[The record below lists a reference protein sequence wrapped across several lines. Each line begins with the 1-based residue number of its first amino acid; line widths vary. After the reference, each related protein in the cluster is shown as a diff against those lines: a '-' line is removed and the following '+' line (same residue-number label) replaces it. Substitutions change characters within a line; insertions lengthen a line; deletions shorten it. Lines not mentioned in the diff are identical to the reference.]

1 LVSLGASSRPAKP
14 STTKPFAMPEPELGI
29 ERVKKPFDN
38 YRIEYGITAVNKD
51 QTRIEFFS
59 GKVKVG
65 HALFGD
71 GFVGVT
77 GVGPGDEIQL
87 WFPIT
92 QFASILSL
100 LETQAKLYFSSI
112 SILDAPQKSPVRFTA
127 PG

>member
-1 LVSLGASSRPAKP
+1 
-14 STTKPFAMPEPELGI
+14 MPEPELRI

-38 YRIEYGITAVNKD
+38 YRIEYGITPENKD

-59 GKVKVG
+59 GKVMVG

-77 GVGPGDEIQL
+77 GVGPADEIQL
-87 WFPIT
+87 WFPTT

-100 LETQAKLYFSSI
+100 LETQAKLSLFV
-112 SILDAPQKSPVRFTA
+112 DFD
-127 PG
+127 PGRPPEIPRQVHCAGIAARGRRKKR

>member
-1 LVSLGASSRPAKP
+1 
-14 STTKPFAMPEPELGI
+14 MPEPEPGI

-38 YRIEYGITAVNKD
+38 YRVEYGVTAENKD

-71 GFVGVT
+71 GFVGVA
-77 GVGPGDEIQL
+77 GVAQL
-87 WFPIT
+87 MRFSSGF
-92 QFASILSL
+92 QSHNS
-100 LETQAKLYFSSI
+100 QAFLACLKPRRSCHFSSI
-112 SILDAPQKSPVRFTA
+112 SILDAPPKSPARFTA

>member
-1 LVSLGASSRPAKP
+1 
-14 STTKPFAMPEPELGI
+14 MPEPGI

-38 YRIEYGITAVNKD
+38 YRVEYGISAQNKD

-71 GFVGVT
+71 GFVPVT
-77 GVGPGDEIQL
+77 GVGPGHEIPL

-100 LETQAKLYFSSI
+100 LQTQAKLSLFVDFDPRRPPEI
-112 SILDAPQKSPVRFTA
+112 PRQVHRGGIATRGRRNKR
-127 PG
+127 

>member
-1 LVSLGASSRPAKP
+1 
-14 STTKPFAMPEPELGI
+14 MPEPEPGI

-38 YRIEYGITAVNKD
+38 YRVEYGVTTENKD

-77 GVGPGDEIQL
+77 GVGPADEIQL

-100 LETQAKLYFSSI
+100 LETQAKLSLFV
-112 SILDAPQKSPVRFTA
+112 DFD
-127 PG
+127 PGRPPEIPRQVHCAGIAARGRRKKR

>member
-1 LVSLGASSRPAKP
+1 
-14 STTKPFAMPEPELGI
+14 MPEPELGI

-38 YRIEYGITAVNKD
+38 YRIEYGITPENKD

-100 LETQAKLYFSSI
+100 LETQSKLSLFV
-112 SILDAPQKSPVRFTA
+112 DFD
-127 PG
+127 PGRPPEIPRHVHRTGIAARGRRKKR